1 MSRSREGSV
10 RTDFGTGI
18 RKGGPP
24 GVLPRPAGETR
35 RRPSRAGDDSP
46 GKALT
51 TPSWTYPMTL
61 EQESIWLDGRHGD
74 GPSHH
79 LESFALELR
88 GHVDRQAAASAVARI
103 VARHEALRS
112 RFVLDGD
119 QLLQVVLPARNV
131 PEMAHHTCSP
141 EQAAVKL
148 RELARRPIDLAAS
161 PMRATLLEMSPEAMI
176 LCVQFHRVVADDWAM
191 RTFMREFAEHY
202 RACVEHRPLRSAP
215 PSMQPG
221 PYAIRQRSTPRDPA
235 ALTYWLDN
243 LRGLSPDTAT
253 TIPPT
258 LAPGAPPHCDRVA
271 FALDAALAENLR
283 AACRRL
289 HTTPLVLLAATTA
302 LLLHAA
308 GGARDVIVGTPV
320 SYRGA
325 ADRDQM
331 IAPLTRLLPLR
342 LRLAPGQSYADLVRQ
357 TKRKVHEALVHRNVT
372 QHDLVRLIRRS
383 RSGAMRLCRTLIV
396 VDEPGRPRI
405 DLPGATARR
414 LRVGPGLPW
423 ADLSF
428 TFVVDDGEHLGFLDY
443 AAHLFSATTA
453 RHLAETFRTLLT
465 SSLGDLHGGGRQPVD
480 PARADT

>member
-1 MSRSREGSV
+1 MRA
-10 RTDFGTGI
+10 DFGTGF
-18 RKGGPP
+18 RRGRPP
-24 GVLPRPAGETR
+24 GVLPRPASETR
-35 RRPSRAGDDSP
+35 PGRAGDGSP
-46 GKALT
+46 GKAPT

-61 EQESIWLDGRHGD
+61 EQESIWLDDQHGD

-79 LESFALELR
+79 LESLALELR

-112 RFVLDGD
+112 RFVLDGGH
-119 QLLQVVLPARNV
+119 LLQVVLPPRNV

-141 EQAAVKL
+141 EQAEAKL
-148 RELARRPIDLAAS
+148 HELARRPIDLAAS
-161 PMRATLLEMSPEAMI
+161 PMRATLLETSPEAMI
-176 LCVQFHRVVADDWAM
+176 LCVQFHRIVADDRAV
-191 RTFMREFAEHY
+191 RTFAREFAEHY

-215 PSMQPG
+215 PPMQPG

-243 LRGLSPDTAT
+243 LRGLSPGTAT

-258 LAPGAPPHCDRVA
+258 VEPGTPPRCDRVA
-271 FALDAALAENLR
+271 FTLDPALVESLR
-283 AACRRL
+283 AACGRL
-289 HTTPLVLLAATTA
+289 NTTPLVLFAATTA

-320 SYRGA
+320 SHRGS

-372 QHDLVRLIRRS
+372 QHDFVRFVLRS
-383 RSGAMRLCRTLIV
+383 RSGALRLCRTLIV
-396 VDEPGRPRI
+396 VDEPEQSRI

-414 LRVGPGLPW
+414 LRVGPGPSW
-423 ADLSF
+423 ADLCF
-428 TFVVDDGEHLGFLDY
+428 TFVVDGGEHLGFLDY

-465 SSLGDLHGGGRQPVD
+465 SSLGELRGAGRPPVD
-480 PARADT
+480 QTRAGT

>member
-1 MSRSREGSV
+1 MSRSRDGSV

-18 RKGGPP
+18 RKGRPP
-24 GVLPRPAGETR
+24 GVLPRPASGT
-35 RRPSRAGDDSP
+35 RPSRAGVEP
-46 GKALT
+46 PEKAPT

-61 EQESIWLDGRHGD
+61 EQESIWLDDQHGD

-88 GHVDRQAAASAVARI
+88 GHVDRQAAALAVARI

-112 RFVLDGD
+112 RFVLDGG
-119 QLLQVVLPARNV
+119 QLFQVVLPARNV

-141 EQAAVKL
+141 EQAEAKL

-176 LCVQFHRVVADDWAM
+176 LCVQFHRIVADDRAM
-191 RTFMREFAEHY
+191 RTFAREFAEHY

-215 PSMQPG
+215 PPMQPG
-221 PYAIRQRSTPRDPA
+221 AYAIRQRSTPRDPA
-235 ALTYWLDN
+235 ALTYWLGN
-243 LRGLSPDTAT
+243 LRGLSPGTAT

-258 LAPGAPPHCDRVA
+258 LAPGTPPHSDRVA
-271 FALDAALAENLR
+271 FALDAALVESLR

-342 LRLAPGQSYADLVRQ
+342 LRLAPGQSYAALVRQ

-372 QHDLVRLIRRS
+372 QHDLVRLVRRS
-383 RSGAMRLCRTLIV
+383 RSGALRLCRTLIV
-396 VDEPGRPRI
+396 VDEPEQPRI
-405 DLPGATARR
+405 DLPGVTARR
-414 LRVGPGLPW
+414 LRVGPGPLG
-423 ADLSF
+423 ADLCF
-428 TFVVDDGEHLGFLDY
+428 TFVVDGGEHLGFLDY

-465 SSLGDLHGGGRQPVD
+465 SSLGDLRGGGRQPGDTV
-480 PARADT
+480 RADT